1 MAVTEGVVAVLY
13 TRERL
18 LQLTSLREFETKL
31 GERMATVAPS
41 FCAAPVGKTA
51 LCAALE
57 STPEARTAR
66 FVLLGV
72 PEDIGP
78 RANHGQRGSAEA
90 WHGALVSLLNCQ
102 SNRFFTGESLLV
114 LGHVH
119 VADLMDRAEAASA
132 DLVVLRGLVAELDE
146 RVLAVVDAVTRA
158 GKVPIVIGG
167 GHNNCFPI
175 IRGISQSRG
184 CAIDTI
190 NLDAHSDFRVA
201 EGRHSGNGFR
211 YAFDGGWL
219 GRYAM
224 LGLHESYNNEGV
236 MQRLAAE
243 AERGRVLWVTYDD
256 IVVHK
261 TVAFAE
267 AVSRCVAFC
276 SDTACGVEVDLD
288 SVQDLPASA
297 VTPCGFSTTKARR
310 FIAMAV
316 AMLAQPPCYL
326 HITEGIPRTERPS
339 VAPNVPKFTAYLITD
354 FCKCFLAR
362 CK

>member
-1 MAVTEGVVAVLY
+1 VMYA
-13 TRERL
+13 REHL

-31 GERMATVAPS
+31 GERVATVATS
-41 FCAAPVGKTA
+41 FCATPVGKSA

-57 STPEARTAR
+57 STPEARAAR
-66 FVLLGV
+66 FALLGV

-90 WHGALVSLLNCQ
+90 WHGALASLLNCQ
-102 SNRFFTGESLLV
+102 SNRFFTGEALLV
-114 LGHVH
+114 LGHVY
-119 VADLMDRAEAASA
+119 VADLMDRAETASA
-132 DLVVLRGLVAELDE
+132 DLAALRELVAELDE
-146 RVLAVVDAVTRA
+146 RVLAVVDAVARA
-158 GKVPIVIGG
+158 GKVPIVVGG
-167 GHNNCFPI
+167 GHNNCFPL
-175 IRGISQSRG
+175 IRGVFQARG
-184 CAIDTI
+184 CAINAI

-256 IVVHK
+256 IVVHRA
-261 TVAFAE
+261 VAFEE
-267 AVSRCVAFC
+267 AVARCLAFC
-276 SDTACGVEVDLD
+276 SGAPCGIEVDLD

-297 VTPCGFSTTKARR
+297 VTPCGFSPSKARR
-310 FIAMAV
+310 FVAMAV
-316 AMLAQPPCYL
+316 AALAPPPCYL

-354 FCKCFLAR
+354 FCKCILAR